1 MPVNPSNSSEL
12 ANIAREVGAEVIEGD
27 LTYPSPSG
35 GWQVDAI
42 DLSEYLARFK
52 DKKVMLILAPVGDA
66 EEERFVCGICGFA
79 MNSLGECPRCK
90 LHNEEA
96 VSGFRQRALF
106 DEVRKLLGQDD

>member
-1 MPVNPSNSSEL
+1 MIDPANASEL
-12 ANIAREVGAEVIEGD
+12 SNIAQEIGAEIIEGD
-27 LTYPSPSG
+27 LRYPSDTG
-35 GWQVDAI
+35 GWQVGAI
-42 DLSEYLARFK
+42 DLSEYLARFR

-66 EEERFVCGICGFA
+66 EGGRFVCGICGFA

-90 LHNEEA
+90 LHIEEA